1 MMICK
6 AHAFTVA
13 FCLLLTSPIRTA
25 FAQDEHRGTTAATRT
40 AHTLQELVD
49 EAARAALARFA
60 DKGLQ
65 EKNLAITLI
74 DLRAARGKRFSEIM
88 RQPPRE
94 FQASFRGDVP
104 IYPASVVKLFYL
116 VAAYRWIQDGRLQE
130 TDELQRALRDMIV
143 DSSNDASHYVVDVVT
158 GTTSGGE
165 LPTAEMQEWSM
176 KRNAVNR
183 YFAALGYKGINANQ
197 KPWCEGPYGRE
208 RAFLGKGFEN
218 RNKLTT
224 DATARLLAE
233 IATGDSITPEASR
246 KMLELLKR
254 DLSAKSDDPDDQ
266 THGFTGSALPAGA
279 RLWSKAGWTSSARHD
294 AAYIELPDG
303 ARFVLVTFTT
313 DHSQERDIIPTVAR
327 AIIAG
332 LGSIK

>member
-1 MMICK
+1 MICK
-6 AHAFTVA
+6 AHVFTLA
-13 FCLLLTSPIRTA
+13 LCLLLTASARA
-25 FAQDEHRGTTAATRT
+25 ALAQDGLRDTRT
-40 AHTLQELVD
+40 ATHTARTLQELVD
-49 EAARAALARFA
+49 EAARAALSRFA
-60 DKGLQ
+60 DRGLQ

-74 DLRAARGKRFSEIM
+74 DLRAARGTKLSEMM
-88 RQPPRE
+88 RHPPRE

-116 VAAYRWIQDGRLQE
+116 VAASRWIQDGKLQE
-130 TDELQRALRDMIV
+130 TDELRRAMHDMIV
-143 DSSNDASHYVVDVVT
+143 DSSNDASHYVIDVVT

-165 LPTAEMQEWSM
+165 LPPAEMQEWAM
-176 KRNAVNR
+176 KRNAINR
-183 YFAALGYKGINANQ
+183 YFAALGYKGINVNQ

-208 RAFLGKGFEN
+208 RAFLGKSYEN

-224 DATARLLAE
+224 NATARLLAE
-233 IATGDSITPEASR
+233 IVTGESITPEASR

-254 DLSAKSDDPDDQ
+254 DLSIRSDDPDDQ

-303 ARFVLVTFTT
+303 GRFVLVTFTT
-313 DHSQERDIIPTVAR
+313 DHSQEHDLIPTVAR

-332 LGSIK
+332 LGPIK

>member
-1 MMICK
+1 MTRK
-6 AHAFTVA
+6 AQALILAV
-13 FCLLLTSPIRTA
+13 CLLVPFAHIAVAQNRTVNA
-25 FAQDEHRGTTAATRT
+25 PSAPRN
-40 AHTLQELVD
+40 LQELVD
-49 EAARAALARFA
+49 EATRTTLARFG

-74 DLRAARGKRFSEIM
+74 DLSAAKGMRLSEM
-88 RQPPRE
+88 ARHPPRE
-94 FQASFRGDVP
+94 FKASFRGDVP

-116 VAAYRWIQDGRLQE
+116 AAAHRWLQDGKLQE
-130 TDELQRALRDMIV
+130 TEELRRALRDMIV
-143 DSSNDASHYVVDVVT
+143 ESSNDASHYVVDVLT

-165 LPTAEMQEWSM
+165 LTEAEMREWAE

-183 YFAALGYKGINANQ
+183 YFASLGYRGINVNQ

-208 RAFLGKGFEN
+208 RVFLGKSYEN

-233 IATGDSITPEASR
+233 IVTGEAVSPEASR

-254 DLSAKSDDPDDQ
+254 DPSAKTDDPDDQ
-266 THGFTGSALPAGA
+266 AHGFSGSALPAGA
-279 RLWSKAGWTSSARHD
+279 RLWSKAGWTSSVRHD

-303 ARFVLVTFTT
+303 ARFVLVIFTT
-313 DHSQERDIIPTVAR
+313 DHSEVRDIIPTVAR

-332 LGSIK
+332 LGSVK